1 MSLWVSIIRSCLIL
15 PAPTAPTARSRISRG
30 RPCRTL
36 SSRVE
41 VFLSH
46 SCDDLQ
52 HVALVKRQIEA
63 LGVDVYLAEHDLR
76 PGTSIAAKVQQAIK
90 RCHAVVV
97 LITGNSI
104 DSSFVQQEVGI
115 ARAFEKP
122 IIPVVEN
129 GVDISRLGI
138 LREVE
143 YLELDLASPEEALAK
158 ISASLQ
164 PLVLAQIPAMNVSLS
179 VTAPKPAEL
188 TDTLL
193 VVGLALLLG
202 FLVISLTGSG
212 DSPGTA

>member
-1 MSLWVSIIRSCLIL
+1 VSNLAGTGGPY
-15 PAPTAPTARSRISRG
+15 PASPGLAWPQARAVS
-30 RPCRTL
+30 P
-36 SSRVE
+36 RVE

-46 SCDDLQ
+46 SCDDLK

-63 LGVDVYLAEHDLR
+63 LGVHVYLAEHDLR
-76 PGTSIAAKVQQAIK
+76 PGTSIAAKVQEAIK

-122 IIPVVEN
+122 IVPIVEN
-129 GVDISRLGI
+129 GIDVSRLGI

-158 ISASLQ
+158 ISACLQ
-164 PLVLAQIPAMNVSLS
+164 PLVFAQMPTVNVSL
-179 VTAPKPAEL
+179 TITTPKPLEL

-202 FLVISLTGSG
+202 FLVISLASSG
-212 DSPGTA
+212 GSPGTA

>member
-1 MSLWVSIIRSCLIL
+1 VPDLADTGGHYAPQPGGVW
-15 PAPTAPTARSRISRG
+15 PAARV
-30 RPCRTL
+30 L
-36 SSRVE
+36 SPRVE

-46 SCDDLQ
+46 SCDDRQ

-63 LGVDVYLAEHDLR
+63 LGVDVYLAEHDPR
-76 PGTSIAAKVQQAIK
+76 PGTSIAAKVQEAIK

-104 DSSFVQQEVGI
+104 DSAFVQHEVGI

-122 IIPVVEN
+122 IVPIVEK
-129 GVDISRLGI
+129 GVDVSRLGI

-143 YLELDLASPEEALAK
+143 YLELDLASPEEALARV
-158 ISASLQ
+158 SESLR
-164 PLVLAQIPAMNVSLS
+164 PLVLAQVPTANVSLT
-179 VTAPKPAEL
+179 VTAPKPLEL

-202 FLVISLTGSG
+202 FLVISLASSG
-212 DSPGTA
+212 GSPGTA

>member
-1 MSLWVSIIRSCLIL
+1 MSGQCVVTGTYYPIMPDLANTG
-15 PAPTAPTARSRISRG
+15 APYAPQPGLAWPTARAPS
-30 RPCRTL
+30 P
-36 SSRVE
+36 RVE

-76 PGTSIAAKVQQAIK
+76 PGTSIAAKVQEAIK

-122 IIPVVEN
+122 VVPIVEN
-129 GVDISRLGI
+129 AVDISRLGI

-143 YLELDLASPEEALAK
+143 YLELDLRQPRG
-158 ISASLQ
+158 SAGEDQ
-164 PLVLAQIPAMNVSLS
+164 R
-179 VTAPKPAEL
+179 
-188 TDTLL
+188 
-193 VVGLALLLG
+193 
-202 FLVISLTGSG
+202 
-212 DSPGTA
+212 